1 MGGTVMGATTDTG
14 GPKALD
20 LVQQSLNRL
29 VQKRRTEGLKP
40 VEEIRYRNLR
50 ALQDTLLGREAS

>member
-1 MGGTVMGATTDTG
+1 MGATTDTG